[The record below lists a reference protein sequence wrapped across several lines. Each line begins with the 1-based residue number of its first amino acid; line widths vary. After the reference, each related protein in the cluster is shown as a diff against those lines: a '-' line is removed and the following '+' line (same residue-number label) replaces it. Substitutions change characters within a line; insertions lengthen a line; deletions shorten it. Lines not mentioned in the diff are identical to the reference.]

1 MEKYEDISPNF
12 RNALINKMKTD
23 IPFWALLGMEVV
35 DVKKGWGKVRLP
47 FTKKLSQPDGYAHGG
62 AIFSP
67 ADAAVAIALLGMI
80 DKSETLLTVE
90 MKINYLKS
98 VKEGDIIAE
107 AKVVHKG
114 KRTALGDVEV
124 RNSEGELVAK
134 GLATYMII
142 QKS

>member
-80 DKSETLLTVE
+80 DRSETLLTVE

-134 GLATYMII
+134 GLATYMIL
-142 QKS
+142 QK

>member
-12 RNALINKMKTD
+12 KNALINKMKTD

-80 DKSETLLTVE
+80 DRSETLLTVE
-90 MKINYLKS
+90 MKINYIKS

-142 QKS
+142 QK

>member
-12 RNALINKMKTD
+12 RDALITKMKTD

-80 DKSETLLTVE
+80 DRSETLLTVE

-142 QKS
+142 QK

>member
-1 MEKYEDISPNF
+1 
-12 RNALINKMKTD
+12 
-23 IPFWALLGMEVV
+23 
-35 DVKKGWGKVRLP
+35 
-47 FTKKLSQPDGYAHGG
+47 
-62 AIFSP
+62 
-67 ADAAVAIALLGMI
+67 VAIALLGMI
-80 DKSETLLTVE
+80 DRSETLLTVE

-124 RNSEGELVAK
+124 RNSDGELVAK

-142 QKS
+142 QK